1 MTSSELQFAV
11 IKDELTAMVDDII
24 RQFLNDKVYEKDQAQ
39 NWCNGISDEIIKALH
54 QQQRGFKFVC
64 TCTIFQ
70 KGYASMN
77 FSSTCLWNPNQD
89 GSVTVKYENDKM
101 HAFVCLFSFFSFF
114 LFPFFSPLSRHK
126 SEKSTAVFLSD
137 VIAEHAKSK
146 DIFYFYVKFNLD

>member
-1 MTSSELQFAV
+1 MSTSELQFAV

-24 RQFLNDKVYEKDQAQ
+24 RQFLNE
-39 NWCNGISDEIIKALH
+39 
-54 QQQRGFKFVC
+54 GFKFVC

-101 HAFVCLFSFFSFF
+101 HAFVCLFG
-114 LFPFFSPLSRHK
+114 LAP
-126 SEKSTAVFLSD
+126 
-137 VIAEHAKSK
+137 
-146 DIFYFYVKFNLD
+146 

>member
-64 TCTIFQ
+64 T
-70 KGYASMN
+70 
-77 FSSTCLWNPNQD
+77 QD

-101 HAFVCLFSFFSFF
+101 HAFVCLFG
-114 LFPFFSPLSRHK
+114 LAP
-126 SEKSTAVFLSD
+126 
-137 VIAEHAKSK
+137 
-146 DIFYFYVKFNLD
+146 

>member
-1 MTSSELQFAV
+1 MTTELQFAV

-24 RQFLNDKVYEKDQAQ
+24 RQFLNDKEYDKAEAQ

-70 KGYASMN
+70 KGYA
-77 FSSTCLWNPNQD
+77 D

-101 HAFVCLFSFFSFF
+101 HAFVCLFG
-114 LFPFFSPLSRHK
+114 LAP
-126 SEKSTAVFLSD
+126 
-137 VIAEHAKSK
+137 
-146 DIFYFYVKFNLD
+146 

>member
-1 MTSSELQFAV
+1 MTTELQFAV
-11 IKDELTAMVDDII
+11 INKEY
-24 RQFLNDKVYEKDQAQ
+24 DKAQAQ

-101 HAFVCLFSFFSFF
+101 HAFVCLFG
-114 LFPFFSPLSRHK
+114 LAP
-126 SEKSTAVFLSD
+126 
-137 VIAEHAKSK
+137 
-146 DIFYFYVKFNLD
+146 